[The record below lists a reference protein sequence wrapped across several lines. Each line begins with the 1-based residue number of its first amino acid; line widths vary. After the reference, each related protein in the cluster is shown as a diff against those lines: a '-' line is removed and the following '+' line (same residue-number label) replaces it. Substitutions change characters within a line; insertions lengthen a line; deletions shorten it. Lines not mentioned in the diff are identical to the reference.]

1 MVDNSI
7 CPDCARNHTLNCTK
21 KFAEKKISRSINP
34 EYFPDCLFHAII
46 QIIISQ
52 PILKRKIMDRRD
64 FIKQVMLWS
73 AGITTSIPSFK
84 IIPEVLAGDKPLPI
98 VSHAIGRDYYKLTAL
113 VLEPLGT
120 ISRFV
125 KHGDSVVIK
134 PNIAWDRNPAQAAN
148 THPQVVKALVEMSL
162 EAGAKKVMVF
172 DRTCNEE
179 RRCYVNS
186 GIQDAMASI
195 KDSRLK
201 FYHPDARKFVPV
213 NIERGKAVRKLEI
226 YKDALEADTYINV
239 PVAKHHS
246 LSRLTL
252 GLKNSMGVLG
262 GNRGQMH
269 HNLGQKLAD
278 LATVV
283 SPKLTVI
290 DATRILL
297 RNGPQGGDIDDVK
310 VLDTLVAS
318 ADPVACD
325 AFATTL
331 FDLKPDE
338 ITSTVAAYKL
348 GLGEM
353 NLDRMQIIKA

>member
-1 MVDNSI
+1 
-7 CPDCARNHTLNCTK
+7 
-21 KFAEKKISRSINP
+21 
-34 EYFPDCLFHAII
+34 
-46 QIIISQ
+46 
-52 PILKRKIMDRRD
+52 MDRRD
-64 FIKQVMLWS
+64 FLKQVMLWS
-73 AGITTSIPSFK
+73 AGITTAIPSFQ
-84 IIPEVLAGDKPLPI
+84 IVPELLAMEKQNSI
-98 VSHAIGRDYYKLTAL
+98 VTHAKGKDYYKLVAQ

-120 ISRFV
+120 ISKFV
-125 KHGDSVVIK
+125 KTGDQVVIK
-134 PNIAWDRNPAQAAN
+134 PNMAWDRNPAQAAN
-148 THPQVVKALVEMSL
+148 THPQVVKALVELSL
-162 EAGAKKVMVF
+162 DAGAKKIMVF

-186 GIQDAMASI
+186 GIQEAMETV

-201 FYHPDARKFVPV
+201 YFHPDSRKFVPV
-213 NIERGKAVRKLEI
+213 NIKRGKAVRKLEI

-239 PVAKHHS
+239 PIAKHHS

-262 GNRGQMH
+262 GDRGQMH
-269 HNLGQKLAD
+269 HDLGQKLAD

-297 RNGPQGGDIDDVK
+297 RNGPQGGDLDDVM
-310 VLDTLVAS
+310 VLDTIIAS
-318 ADPVACD
+318 TDPVACD

-331 FDLKPDE
+331 FDLQPKE
-338 ITSTVAAYKL
+338 ISSTVAAYKL

-353 NLDRMQIIKA
+353 DLARMQIIQA